1 VIPDSPC
8 DLERISLH
16 HAQSQRLVFKYGYC
30 RGIAD
35 LTADTLVEDLDHLLD
50 LVARMTDYDEPQVLE
65 VLECL
70 DKLNYKKQSKSNP
83 KAPIAAGPWNR
94 PDCQK
99 RRRLELKGLSSV
111 RIANELGRQRYYKAD
126 RALYR
131 CSHCTCVCL
140 TWRTA
145 VAHWQQSSH
154 TGPVAMSCMSCG
166 HQLPDSK
173 VDKHETI
180 CGWDII
186 DVDTNQPGRLWLYF
200 LEYLLSLKR
209 QEIYSLI
216 KTCRLHDPPCR
227 HDTRGKLYP

>member
-1 VIPDSPC
+1 M
-8 DLERISLH
+8 
-16 HAQSQRLVFKYGYC
+16 
-30 RGIAD
+30 
-35 LTADTLVEDLDHLLD
+35 VEDLDHLLD
-50 LVARMTDYDEPQVLE
+50 LVARMTDYDEPQLLE
-65 VLECL
+65 ILERL
-70 DKLNYKKQSKSNP
+70 DSLNYRKQSKSHP
-83 KAPIAAGPWNR
+83 RAPIAAGLWSR

-131 CSHCTCVCL
+131 CSHCTYVCL

-145 VAHWQQSSH
+145 VDHWQISH
-154 TGPVAMSCMSCG
+154 TGPVAMCCMSCG

-173 VDKHETI
+173 ADKHEAI
-180 CGWDII
+180 CGWGIV
-186 DVDTNQPGRLWLYF
+186 DVDASQPNQLWLYF

-216 KTCRLHDPPCR
+216 EACCLHDPPR
-227 HDTRGKLYP
+227 RYDTRGKLYP